1 MSTSPERERGM
12 ALIPRSRSGLVGL
25 YEMPRG
31 PLIILSGPSGSG
43 KSTVIQRLLAD
54 PPGPLRLSV
63 SATTRPPRP
72 DEREGVDYYF
82 WTREKFERKLA
93 AGEFLEHAVVHGVD
107 YYGTLRAEVEP
118 HLAAGRGV
126 VLDIDVQGAEQVR
139 RECPDHVS
147 VFLLTP
153 IEELE
158 RRLRN
163 RGTEDE
169 ATICRRLESA
179 RRELARAGEFHYQI
193 INQDLDKATADLRAI
208 VAGLFARARDAG

>member
-1 MSTSPERERGM
+1 M
-12 ALIPRSRSGLVGL
+12 A
-25 YEMPRG
+25 RG

-43 KSTVIQRLLAD
+43 KSTVIKRLLAD

-72 DEREGVDYYF
+72 GEREDVDYHF
-82 WTREKFERKLA
+82 WTRDEFERKLA
-93 AGEFLEHAVVHGVD
+93 AGEFLEYAVVHGAD

-126 VLDIDVQGAEQVR
+126 LLDIDVQGAEQVR
-139 RECPDHVS
+139 RKCPEHAS
-147 VFLLTP
+147 IFLLTP

-169 ATICRRLESA
+169 TKIRRRLESS
-179 RRELARAGEFHYQI
+179 RQELARAGEFHYQI
-193 INQDLDKATADLRAI
+193 INQDLDKTTAELRAI
-208 VAGLFARARDAG
+208 VAGLFSRARDAG